1 MASLNHT
8 GRRGRFNRGPW
19 RRANAPSFFSVIDSP
34 LGFAASLVS
43 SYIVASSKMRPAP
56 PALSSSPKMAALA
69 CASRRLGAPL
79 PNRRKATRYAWSI
92 HRTSKDLGLGRMA
105 PSKRPVLRSS
115 PKMAADQAP
124 GSRHQ
129 RRRGSENDSRAMP
142 GRSQFA

>member
-34 LGFAASLVS
+34 LGFAASLAS

-79 PNRRKATRYAWSI
+79 PNRRKPTRYAWAI
-92 HRTSKDLGLGRMA
+92 HERPWVRKDGAFEKAGVEVIAKNGGGSGARLKA
-105 PSKRPVLRSS
+105 PKAKGKR
-115 PKMAADQAP
+115 K
-124 GSRHQ
+124 
-129 RRRGSENDSRAMP
+129 
-142 GRSQFA
+142 